1 MYGTAHGVGQHI
13 GALSAP
19 QIVESLKGYFIS
31 ELLYV
36 TTTCL
41 IKVSFSLMLLRITEK
56 RWIAWGVWFVI
67 IVTVVF
73 SVFYFFFILFACD
86 PVNFFWLK
94 PMATSPL
101 DGHCRD
107 PIAMTKATYAHGA
120 VMCFGDIALAV
131 LPLFVIQGLHMQFK
145 QKLSVFGLLALG
157 SFTSIATI
165 ARLPEVHNLAEA
177 DFTYKNL
184 TIAVWSVVEANVAI
198 IMTALA
204 TLRPLMTK
212 IGFMNSTNN
221 ASGHGQS
228 SQRSYRL
235 RGMSKGGSIDPNISE
250 EDRLYDQYYPGAG
263 NGPRMPQQPKP
274 YRTLGFGHNKDSVK
288 VPSEA
293 S

>member
-13 GALSAP
+13 GALDVP
-19 QIVESLKGYFIS
+19 DIIESLKGYFVS

-67 IVTVVF
+67 IVTVAF

-86 PVNFFWLK
+86 PVSFFWLK
-94 PMATSPL
+94 PLATSPL
-101 DGHCRD
+101 DGRCRD
-107 PIAMTKATYAHGA
+107 PIQMTKATYAHGA
-120 VMCFGDIALAV
+120 VMCFGDIALAL
-131 LPLFVIQGLHMQFK
+131 LPLFVLKDLQMQTK
-145 QKLSVFGLLALG
+145 QKFSVFGLLALG
-157 SFTSIATI
+157 SITSVATI

-212 IGFMNSTNN
+212 IGVMNSS
-221 ASGHGQS
+221 AGQSRGQS
-228 SQRSYRL
+228 SQRSYHL
-235 RGMSKGGSIDPNISE
+235 RGLNKGGSVDPNISE
-250 EDRLYDQYYPGAG
+250 EDRLYDQYYPGSTGA
-263 NGPRMPQQPKP
+263 PRMPQQPKP